1 MQLHR
6 DRDRLAATGG
16 DVVLVGM
23 GTPDHARA
31 FKDETGIEFGI
42 LLSRDKA
49 AYRAM
54 ELKRG
59 STREVF
65 APGQLRS
72 SALRA
77 LGVGAGRAR
86 GGNLAL
92 RPAQQDWHQFGG
104 AFVFARG
111 GDLVFEQRARDPS
124 DTASVEDLERALKQ
138 AATRES

>member
-23 GTPDHARA
+23 GTPAHAQR
-31 FKDETGIEFGI
+31 FKEETGVEFPI

-65 APGQLRS
+65 APGQLTS
-72 SALRA
+72 SVMRA
-77 LGVGAGRAR
+77 MGMGTGRAK
-86 GGNLAL
+86 GGTLAL
-92 RPAQQDWHQFGG
+92 RPAEQDWHQFGG
-104 AFVFARG
+104 AFVVAPG
-111 GDLVFEQRARDPS
+111 GELVFEQRARDPS
-124 DTASVEDLERALKQ
+124 DTATVEDLERALKD
-138 AATRES
+138 AASR

>member
-6 DRDRLAATGG
+6 ARKRLAATGG

-23 GTPDHARA
+23 GTPAHAKA
-31 FKDETGIEFGI
+31 FKEETGIEFPI
-42 LLSRDKA
+42 LLSRDKS

-65 APGQLRS
+65 SPRQLSS
-72 SALRA
+72 SAMRA
-77 LGVGAGRAR
+77 LGIGAGRAK

-104 AFVFARG
+104 AFVFAPG
-111 GDLVFEQRARDPS
+111 GELVFEQRARDPG
-124 DTASVEDLERALKQ
+124 DTVSVEDLERALIR
-138 AATRES
+138 AGSG

>member
-16 DVVLVGM
+16 DVVQVGM
-23 GTPDHARA
+23 GTPPHAVA
-31 FKDETGIEFGI
+31 FKADTGNEFPI
-42 LLSRDKA
+42 LLSRDKE

-54 ELKRG
+54 DLKRG

-65 APGQLRS
+65 APRQLTS

-77 LGVGAGRAR
+77 MGVGTGRAK

-104 AFVFARG
+104 AFVVAPG
-111 GDLVFEQRARDPS
+111 GELVFEQRARDPS
-124 DTASVEDLERALKQ
+124 DTVSVEALEAALRK
-138 AATRES
+138 AAPA

>member
-23 GTPDHARA
+23 GTPAHARA
-31 FKDETGIEFGI
+31 FKEETGVEFPI
-42 LLSRDKA
+42 LLSKDKA

-59 STREVF
+59 STLEVF
-65 APGQLRS
+65 SPRQLSS

-77 LGVGAGRAR
+77 FGVGAGRAK
-86 GGNLAL
+86 GGNVAL
-92 RPAQQDWHQFGG
+92 RPPEQDWHQFGG
-104 AFVFARG
+104 AFVFAPG
-111 GDLVFEQRARDPS
+111 GKIVFEQRARDPS
-124 DTASVEDLERALKQ
+124 DTATVEDLESALKK
-138 AATRES
+138 AAR